1 MVKRYE
7 KLTVLSSKKKVVNKL
22 AKIRN
27 TFKTV
32 EIERAKPGGY
42 YIVDFLSL
50 AIVVW
55 VSSTNLKN
63 TKPQRPVAVS
73 GLRIELTATSTF

>member
-1 MVKRYE
+1 MTIKNREINWTLSGVSYE
-7 KLTVLSSKKKVVNKL
+7 S
-22 AKIRN
+22 AK
-27 TFKTV
+27 
-32 EIERAKPGGY
+32 AGGY

>member
-1 MVKRYE
+1 M
-7 KLTVLSSKKKVVNKL
+7 KVQNLVV
-22 AKIRN
+22 I
-27 TFKTV
+27 
-32 EIERAKPGGY
+32 IS
-42 YIVDFLSL
+42 YIVVFLSL